1 MTAPR
6 YGPPVSRQAARASG
20 PGGGPPAARGAAL
33 GLSWVAVCI
42 VGSGA
47 LVYGY
52 LALIARE
59 LPAGEYADFGAF
71 WSIALIIGFG
81 AFLPIELELARLLSG
96 RPAGSPLPT
105 GTARAIGGL
114 VLLSLVAVLATVPL
128 LVPAVGGAGAVVALL
143 AVCLVSG
150 GQFLLRGL
158 LLGSGRLHLHGTLL
172 LVDAG
177 LRVAAAAAVAVLL
190 PGAGPAAFAWTLV
203 AAIGLAHLPVLV
215 VLLRARARSA
225 AGTGPAAPPVGG
237 ADPDARPASAFL
249 GAVGPLLIGTLSA
262 QVLLN
267 AAPVLVSG
275 LATAADGAAADQFTA
290 TFTLVRLPLFVAV
303 PLQSALVPLLTQLAT
318 SGEPGALRRFLL
330 RVCAGIAGLALVGG
344 LIGLTAGPALVEL
357 LFGDRYALPADR
369 TALLAVGCGLH
380 LGLLVV
386 SQALLA
392 SGLHRHVAVVWC
404 AGLVAGGIAFALVP
418 DLVLRAATAFTL
430 GSGVALVWGIAV
442 LLRRSAPSTPPVPS
456 TPDSE
461 EGLRRA

>member
-1 MTAPR
+1 M
-6 YGPPVSRQAARASG
+6 SRQAPHASG
-20 PGGGPPAARGAAL
+20 PDAGPPAVRGAAL
-33 GLSWVAVCI
+33 SLSWVAVCI

-96 RPAGSPLPT
+96 RPVGSRLPA
-105 GTARAIGGL
+105 GTARAVGGL
-114 VLLSLVAVLATVPL
+114 VVLSLVVVLATVPL
-128 LVPAVGGAGAVVALL
+128 LLPAVGGAGGVAALL
-143 AVCLVSG
+143 AVCLVSA

-177 LRVAAAAAVAVLL
+177 LRVAAAAAIALLL

-203 AAIGLAHLPVLV
+203 AAIGLAHVPVLV
-215 VLLRARARSA
+215 VLLRSRARSSGGA
-225 AGTGPAAPPVGG
+225 AGAPEDADPAEAPAA
-237 ADPDARPASAFL
+237 AFL
-249 GAVGPLLIGTLSA
+249 GAIGPLLIGTLSA

-275 LATAADGAAADQFTA
+275 LATAADGAVADQFTA

-303 PLQSALVPLLTQLAT
+303 PLQSALVPLLTALAT
-318 SGEPGALRRFLL
+318 SGAPGALRRFLL
-330 RVCAGIAGLALVGG
+330 RLCAGIAALAVLGG
-344 LIGLTAGPALVEL
+344 LLGLVVGPALVEL
-357 LFGDRYALPADR
+357 LFGDRYSLPADR
-369 TALLAVGCGLH
+369 TALLAAGCGLH

-392 SGLHRHVAVVWC
+392 SGLHRQVAVVWC
-404 AGLVAGGIAFALVP
+404 AGLVAGGIAFAVVP

-430 GSGVALVWGIAV
+430 GSGVAVVWGIAV
-442 LLRRSAPSTPPVPS
+442 LLRRSGRPALPAPRK
-456 TPDSE
+456 PDSE
-461 EGLRRA
+461 RGIARA